1 MILVCPTCSSRLQ
14 AGGDKP
20 PEHPF
25 ILRCPKCNST
35 VNSEPPSPASTH
47 SALALGSSPATEKRR
62 VDESEPAPL
71 FRAAEAVSQTADQP
85 SIEEVVRILGSVFG
99 QGTMGVAPSGGGAR
113 PSWNPRK
120 VLVCTAE
127 PYRERVAHQLSE
139 KGNQVFVAQDT
150 RQAVERMRENHM
162 DVVVLDQ
169 DFDPLEQGAAF
180 VTREVSILRP
190 AQRRRVF
197 FVLLS
202 QVLRTMETHAA
213 FLHNV
218 NAIVNIKDIDD
229 MGKALEHSLRD
240 YNELYKEFNVALN
253 ITAL

>member
-14 AGGDKP
+14 PGGDKP
-20 PEHPF
+20 PVHPF
-25 ILRCPKCNST
+25 TLRCPKCNST
-35 VNSEPPSPASTH
+35 VNSEPPSPASTQ
-47 SALALGSSPATEKRR
+47 SALALGNSPATEKRR
-62 VDESEPAPL
+62 VDETEPAPL
-71 FRAAEAVSQTADQP
+71 FSAEGATQTANQP

-99 QGTMGVAPSGGGAR
+99 QGATGIAPAGGSAR

-120 VLVCTAE
+120 VLVCAAE
-127 PYRERVAHQLSE
+127 PHRERLAHQLSE

-150 RQAVERMRENHM
+150 RQAVERMRENRM

-202 QVLRTMETHAA
+202 QALRTMETHSA

-218 NAIVNIKDIDD
+218 NAIVNLKDIDD
-229 MGKALEHSLRD
+229 VGKVLEHTLRD

-253 ITAL
+253 VTAL